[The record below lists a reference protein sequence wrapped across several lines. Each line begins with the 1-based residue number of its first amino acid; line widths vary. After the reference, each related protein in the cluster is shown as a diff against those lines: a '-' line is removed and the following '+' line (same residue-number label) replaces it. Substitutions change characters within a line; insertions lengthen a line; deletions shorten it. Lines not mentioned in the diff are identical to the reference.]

1 MKTNIPDG
9 KRRCENSYGN
19 YTTMKE
25 ALEACEADNYCQMV
39 YNENCDDAGIFT
51 LCNKLETSTSSSSKA
66 CIYTKSK
73 TFITEMDR
81 QLLY

>member
-1 MKTNIPDG
+1 
-9 KRRCENSYGN
+9 
-19 YTTMKE
+19 MKE
-25 ALEACEADNYCQMV
+25 ALESCEADNYCQMV

-73 TFITEMDR
+73 TFITKTDTK
-81 QLLY
+81 LLY